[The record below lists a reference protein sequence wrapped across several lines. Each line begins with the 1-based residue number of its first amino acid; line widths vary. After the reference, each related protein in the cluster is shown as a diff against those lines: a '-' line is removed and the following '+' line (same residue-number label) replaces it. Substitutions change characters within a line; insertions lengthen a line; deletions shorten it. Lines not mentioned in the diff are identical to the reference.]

1 MASLMSPWCFTPGKS
16 VKVKGWGCSS
26 AAMHRVWE
34 KLPRAALVLVGGTE
48 FGRGRTQRQTPFF
61 RQFREQVAQA
71 PGRVILTGFVP
82 HENMAA
88 TYLLGDV
95 FAAPSQKPEGMPMV
109 LLEAS
114 ACGLPLVAT
123 RLGGIPE
130 VVQDGVNGLLVDR
143 PPDPD
148 ELAGKII
155 TLLQND
161 DLSQRP
167 GPKGPGAGPGALC
180 LATHRP
186 GAGGGV

>member
-1 MASLMSPWCFTPGKS
+1 M
-16 VKVKGWGCSS
+16 
-26 AAMHRVWE
+26 
-34 KLPRAALVLVGGTE
+34 
-48 FGRGRTQRQTPFF
+48 
-61 RQFREQVAQA
+61 
-71 PGRVILTGFVP
+71 ILTGFVP

-143 PPDPD
+143 PPDTD

-161 DLSQRP
+161 DLRQDWAKRP
-167 GPKGPGAGPGALC
+167 GRGPWSALPGNASPGSRRRCMMRFWFLGEGQGPEVPTLPPSPPPNPHNIVVAEASCSGNCTRGLGVRVWRGAG
-180 LATHRP
+180 
-186 GAGGGV
+186 VY